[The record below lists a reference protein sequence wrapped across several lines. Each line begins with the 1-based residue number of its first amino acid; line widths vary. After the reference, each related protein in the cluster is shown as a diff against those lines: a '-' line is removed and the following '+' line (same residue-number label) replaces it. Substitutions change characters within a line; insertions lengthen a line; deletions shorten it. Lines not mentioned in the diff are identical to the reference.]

1 MFSRRVLILCVS
13 THGRGGLTVDFTERE
28 AVDDDP
34 KVVEERQ
41 GDDHVPVVAELAGRV
56 EHERPADAFDAVGR
70 PVSVLPGTAVLLPSA
85 VEADG
90 TARVVVRRSAGRAAA
105 TARRPAAGA
114 GVARR
119 RRRRRRRRTGTV
131 DAAAAAAAV
140 CAVEVH
146 PARTVLSGRRLGARF
161 GRDVR
166 IRAGYSAR
174 QTAARAVRVRRRQ

>member
-119 RRRRRRRRTGTV
+119 RRRRRTGTV
-131 DAAAAAAAV
+131 DAAAAAVAAV

-146 PARTVLSGRRLGARF
+146 PARTVLSGRRFGARF